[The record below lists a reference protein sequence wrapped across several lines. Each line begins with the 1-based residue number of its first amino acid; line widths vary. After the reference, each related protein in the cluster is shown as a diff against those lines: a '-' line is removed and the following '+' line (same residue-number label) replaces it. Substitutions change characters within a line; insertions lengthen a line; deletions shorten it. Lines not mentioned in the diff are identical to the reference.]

1 MLVLVVVPVCANEL
15 QDGANAYIKKDYEKA
30 HRLIF
35 PLAKK
40 GNAVAQFFVGTM
52 CDQGK
57 GVPHNSMIAFNW
69 YSLSAK
75 LGYSKAQFNLG
86 EMYREGSIIA
96 QDFIRATKWY
106 RLAGEQGLAEA
117 Q

>member
-1 MLVLVVVPVCANEL
+1 
-15 QDGANAYIKKDYEKA
+15 
-30 HRLIF
+30 
-35 PLAKK
+35 
-40 GNAVAQFFVGTM
+40 
-52 CDQGK
+52 
-57 GVPHNSMIAFNW
+57 MIAFNW

-117 Q
+117 QCNLGLMYEKGQTFSKPL